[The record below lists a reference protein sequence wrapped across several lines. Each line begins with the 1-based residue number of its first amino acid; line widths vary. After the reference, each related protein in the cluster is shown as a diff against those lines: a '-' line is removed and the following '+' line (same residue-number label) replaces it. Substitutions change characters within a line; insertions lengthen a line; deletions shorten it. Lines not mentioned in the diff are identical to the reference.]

1 MMKKICKKLSM
12 LVVALTMVLAAGTS
26 AFAAAPNE
34 DLIAYLRSV
43 GIPESYVSQADTFLK
58 ETGKVLTA
66 DEVGQIEGYVDTG
79 KAAAAREDYAGVE
92 AAFRSAVSL
101 AGYSVT
107 DFHKNGDGTIT
118 FVVFD
123 PVSGK
128 SITVTGSSVAV
139 VSGSVAGQASGT
151 THTGVSKTAVD
162 NGGFVAAGVLA
173 VVTALAAGWAVTKKR
188 AAV

>member
-1 MMKKICKKLSM
+1 M
-12 LVVALTMVLAAGTS
+12 
-26 AFAAAPNE
+26 
-34 DLIAYLRSV
+34 
-43 GIPESYVSQADTFLK
+43 
-58 ETGKVLTA
+58 
-66 DEVGQIEGYVDTG
+66 
-79 KAAAAREDYAGVE
+79 
-92 AAFRSAVSL
+92 
-101 AGYSVT
+101 
-107 DFHKNGDGTIT
+107 
-118 FVVFD
+118 VFD

-151 THTGVSKTAVD
+151 TLTGVSKTAVD